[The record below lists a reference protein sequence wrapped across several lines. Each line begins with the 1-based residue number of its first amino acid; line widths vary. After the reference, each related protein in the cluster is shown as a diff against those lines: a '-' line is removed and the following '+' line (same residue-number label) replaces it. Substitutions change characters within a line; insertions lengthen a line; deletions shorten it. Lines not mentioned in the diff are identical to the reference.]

1 MRVAILSDIHG
12 NFDALEA
19 VAQEL
24 SEDDEIIVLG
34 DIIGYGAEPDRCV
47 QWVRGRRNVH
57 ALLGNHEACLL
68 GILPLSWFNPK
79 AAEAL
84 LWTKRNVSFVHLS
97 FLETLPESLKAHGC
111 LFVHGSPR
119 APVDEYITSPWQA
132 REIFE
137 TEDFTVCFFGH
148 THIAEGY
155 VWDGKAVQ
163 HLSFR
168 DGGEL
173 ELEDGFRYLINCGSV
188 GQPRDGNPKASFG
201 IFFPEERRLEV
212 RRVPYDVQA
221 AMRKILLA
229 GLPEVL
235 AYRLEVG
242 G

>member
-1 MRVAILSDIHG
+1 MRVIILSDIHG

-19 VAQEL
+19 VAQRVC
-24 SEDDEIIVLG
+24 DTDVIVVLG
-34 DIIGYGAEPDRCV
+34 DIVGYGAEPDRCV
-47 QWVRGRRNVH
+47 QWVREKR
-57 ALLGNHEACLL
+57 ACCLLGNHEACLL
-68 GILPLSWFNPK
+68 GMLPISWFNPK

-84 LWTKRNVSFVHLS
+84 LWTKKNINFSSLS
-97 FLETLPESLKAHGC
+97 FLESLPSCFEAYEC

-119 APVDEYITSPWQA
+119 SPIEEYITSPWQA

-137 TEDFTVCFFGH
+137 EENFAVCFFGH
-148 THIAEGY
+148 THVAEGY
-155 VWDGKAVQ
+155 VWDGRKVY
-163 HLSFR
+163 HIPFR
-168 DGGEL
+168 EGGEL
-173 ELEDGFRYLINCGSV
+173 VLEDGFRYLINCGSV

-212 RRVPYDVQA
+212 QRIEYNIQA
-221 AMRKILLA
+221 AMRKILIA